1 MCIIIDVTQVRNP
14 LNTECPK
21 DLYWDPYFLFSIA
34 FFYIFADDTSVF
46 LIGKEYT
53 QLIVSLNKELKKVS
67 HWLNANGLTIN
78 VKKDSLYGV
87 SPSQN
92 KG

>member
-1 MCIIIDVTQVRNP
+1 MVTIFP
-14 LNTECPK
+14 GHLNC
-21 DLYWDPYFLFSIA
+21 FFSIL
-34 FFYIFADDTSVF
+34 FADDTSVF

-53 QLIVSLNKELKKVS
+53 QLIVSLNKELIKCQGANNKCKKE
-67 HWLNANGLTIN
+67 
-78 VKKDSLYGV
+78 SLYGV